1 MDTFDFDATIP
12 TNIVAST
19 RERQGR
25 PHYLDQ
31 IEGEGAPRRFK
42 LELNQLVMGR
52 ADDADIR
59 MPSGRASRRHAFLF
73 RREEEYTICD
83 NGSRNGILLN
93 GIKIHSAILREG
105 DIVQVADCVF
115 TYREG

>member
-31 IEGEGAPRRFK
+31 IEGEGAPRPFK
-42 LELNQLVMGR
+42 LELQELVIGR
-52 ADDADIR
+52 AEDAAIR
-59 MPSGRASRRHAFLF
+59 LLSSRASRRHAVLS
-73 RREEEYTICD
+73 RRGEDYTICD
-83 NGSRNGILLN
+83 NESRNGILLN
-93 GIKIHSAILREG
+93 GIKIHSAVLREG
-105 DIVQVADCVF
+105 DILQIADCLF
-115 TYREG
+115 AYREG